1 MKQSENIT
9 DALEVQRQIAA
20 VRTEI
25 EKLEGRRRFLENR
38 ASLSTITVDLKSPIM
53 IAVNTSSFGRSLR
66 ESVSDSVDV
75 ASAIVLGLTRFFI
88 VMIPIVVLIILPI
101 GLIGSVFVR
110 RVRRMRL
117 AQVLNATPVSE

>member
-1 MKQSENIT
+1 
-9 DALEVQRQIAA
+9 
-20 VRTEI
+20 
-25 EKLEGRRRFLENR
+25 
-38 ASLSTITVDLKSPIM
+38 M

-66 ESVSDSVDV
+66 ESVSDSVEV
-75 ASAIVLGLTRFFI
+75 ASSIVLGLTRFFI